1 MKDMER
7 RKFEDSFQ
15 EAFKD
20 AEANPSE
27 IVWANIELELEKAEG
42 GKMKRRLMFFKTL
55 AAASVI
61 FAVMM
66 GGVGY
71 YFLKDSAHNGT
82 LADQTKPVS
91 ESNQAGVENSK
102 DNKQST
108 ADNNDEKDSTPLANN
123 QATKD
128 NDGDSQNSLNDKV
141 ENEQKSDQ
149 EKTGTT
155 SPQYADVDNLGLSEG
170 DKQSNGPSAPRRD
183 DAIQNEIASA
193 APGTTLPKNQGNI
206 EVSDVREKNDQ
217 EQNNQLNTNG
227 ILSDEDKK
235 TLSKKDD
242 HIPLLTN
249 RTANER
255 SLPPFFKLQD
265 PTLKIENSQPDPG
278 AVLLAKLAAEEQL
291 YARNDEA
298 EKKKKSEKLW
308 TSIGFAAGGFN
319 ALSPS
324 VSPAPTTS
332 TFASANLSN
341 AAAKQSKASGVA
353 YSVGFSVGTKIAKRW
368 IVQGGFNYMT
378 QSSDYTANSVIVDNN
393 FQSPQAES
401 LNAYKS
407 DMQLT
412 AADVSNQ
419 KVAPTVPYTVNNNV
433 QFVSLPVQAGY
444 MFINKRFGLQL
455 NAGVSTDFFLQN
467 TITPEAGGLSKTT
480 QGRGADSPYRSLN
493 FSGLMGT
500 EFSYKLGSRYR
511 VALNPGLRYPFSSVY
526 KTDTG
531 VNSTPLTFDV
541 GLRFRYIF
549 H

>member
-27 IVWANIELELEKAEG
+27 IVWANIELELEKTEG

-61 FAVMM
+61 FAVMI

-82 LADQTKPVS
+82 LADQAKPVS
-91 ESNQAGVENSK
+91 ENDQNGVENSK
-102 DNKQST
+102 NNEQST
-108 ADNNDEKDSTPLANN
+108 AANSDEKDSIPLANK
-123 QATKD
+123 QSTKD
-128 NDGDSQNSLNDKV
+128 NDGGSQNSLNDKV
-141 ENEQKSDQ
+141 ENEQKSDR
-149 EKTGTT
+149 EKSNTT
-155 SPQYADVDNLGLSEG
+155 SQQYAGVDKKSHPSDGV
-170 DKQSNGPSAPRRD
+170 KQSNGPSAPDRD
-183 DAIQNEIASA
+183 DAIQNKIASA
-193 APGTTLPKNQGNI
+193 TPGKTLPKNHHDT
-206 EVSDVREKNDQ
+206 EVSGVRGENDQ
-217 EQNNQLNTNG
+217 EQNNQLNANG
-227 ILSDEDKK
+227 ILNDDDKK
-235 TLSKKDD
+235 TLNEKAG
-242 HIPLLTN
+242 HPPLL
-249 RTANER
+249 ANKATKGR
-255 SLPPFFKLQD
+255 SLPSFFKLQD

-291 YARNDEA
+291 YAQNDKA
-298 EKKKKSEKLW
+298 EKKNDSEKLW
-308 TSIGFAAGGFN
+308 TSLGFAAGGFN

-324 VSPAPTTS
+324 VSSNNTLVR
-332 TFASANLSN
+332 ANLNN
-341 AAAKQSKASGVA
+341 AAVKQSKASGVA

-407 DMQLT
+407 DVQLA

-511 VALNPGLRYPFSSVY
+511 VALNPGLRYPFNSVY

-531 VNSTPLTFDV
+531 VNSMPLTFDV